1 MTRNLPIS
9 FIKNQI
15 AIERFK
21 SNVREMEIIKN
32 FFPTPDL
39 LASLPA
45 TEIDSSF
52 IKEMI

>member
-9 FIKNQI
+9 FMKNQI

-21 SNVREMEIIKN
+21 STVREIEIIKN
-32 FFPTPDL
+32 FFPTPYSFE
-39 LASLPA
+39 SLPA

>member
-1 MTRNLPIS
+1 MIRNLPIS

-32 FFPTPDL
+32 FFLMPDL
-39 LASLPA
+39 FASLPA